1 MIEPALNRA
10 THFSIVWAVV
20 LAVLTLVEWRS
31 LDRDPMT
38 EQIFLPFIE
47 REITLSRADANTMQ
61 QLGTTADDLPGKN
74 VRPNLQT
81 NVQIGFN
88 GPLFLFYFF
97 GPILVF
103 HAVTLLFARLRRGTR
118 NATKK

>member
-47 REITLSRADANTMQ
+47 RKITLSRTDAETTKPLSKAEG
-61 QLGTTADDLPGKN
+61 QLSATTAQQ
-74 VRPNLQT
+74 NLQT
-81 NVQIGFN
+81 NVQINFN
-88 GPLFLFYFF
+88 GPLFLAYFF
-97 GPILVF
+97 APILTF
-103 HAVTLLFARLRRGTR
+103 HTIGLLYPRFRR
-118 NATKK
+118 AS